1 MISRSYQQYAIVA
14 ADSAQEL
21 TEQLNEK
28 LKTLKC
34 KYPKVTFEG
43 LIARIQ
49 YTESVQIVEELSDE
63 YELQGVRL
71 TCQDCPMFQPLL
83 KQDGTKDKRA
93 KWGDCPFAHFG
104 RTSRNSSAC
113 SRLFE
118 MMNSGEV
125 RLCLAESE
133 E

>member
-1 MISRSYQQYAIVA
+1 MRTESYQQYAIVA

-83 KQDGTKDKRA
+83 N
-93 KWGDCPFAHFG
+93 
-104 RTSRNSSAC
+104 RTAQKTNEQNGEIVH
-113 SRLFE
+113 LLT
-118 MMNSGEV
+118 SGE
-125 RLCLAESE
+125 RPGTQALAADYLK
-133 E
+133 

>member
-1 MISRSYQQYAIVA
+1 MRTESYQQYAIVS

-21 TEQLNEK
+21 TEQLNK
-28 LKTLKC
+28 TLKQLKC

-49 YTESVQIVEELSDE
+49 YTETVYVAEELSDE
-63 YELQGVRL
+63 YELQGVKL
-71 TCQDCPMFQPLL
+71 TCQDCPIFQPLL
-83 KQDGTKDKRA
+83 KADGTKDKRA
-93 KWGDCPFAHFG
+93 KWGDCPLAHYG
-104 RTSRNSSAC
+104 RTSRDSSVC

-118 MMNSGEV
+118 MLNSGEV

-133 E
+133 K

>member
-1 MISRSYQQYAIVA
+1 MRTQSYQQFAIVS
-14 ADSAQEL
+14 ADTAQEL
-21 TEQLNEK
+21 TEQLNET
-28 LKTLKC
+28 LRQLKC

-43 LIARIQ
+43 LTARIS
-49 YTESVQIVEELSDE
+49 YTETVSIVEELSDE

-71 TCQDCPMFQPLL
+71 TCQDCPLFKPLL
-83 KQDGTKDKRA
+83 KADGTRDKRA

-104 RTSRNSSAC
+104 RTSRDTSVC
-113 SRLFE
+113 SKLFE
-118 MMNSGEV
+118 MLNSGEV